1 MNNFKWTNLHNCHQL
16 RLSLLPGK
24 FIIDINEIELKLFPL
39 KCVFKA
45 ITTVSNYIR
54 LNMPYFAWNCE
65 SFSEMTRIAG
75 NLGKQICNV
84 KEGTWNIYIALRFN
98 KCFAFIASVKDNW
111 FSRFEHLKLK
121 NRVPHWMNDSK
132 PRMRSFLI
140 LQIGRDRDVFQS
152 MLQHWPNIVVFPWMD
167 VRLRWI

>member
-16 RLSLLPGK
+16 RFSLLPGK
-24 FIIDINEIELKLFPL
+24 FITDINEIELKLFPL
-39 KCVFKA
+39 KCVFEA

-54 LNMPYFAWNCE
+54 LKMPYFSMKLQNRFLDDKNCRKSRE
-65 SFSEMTRIAG
+65 A
-75 NLGKQICNV
+75 NLQRQRGHLKH
-84 KEGTWNIYIALRFN
+84 IYRFALH

-132 PRMRSFLI
+132 LRMRSFLI
-140 LQIGRDRDVFQS
+140 LQIGRERDVFQS